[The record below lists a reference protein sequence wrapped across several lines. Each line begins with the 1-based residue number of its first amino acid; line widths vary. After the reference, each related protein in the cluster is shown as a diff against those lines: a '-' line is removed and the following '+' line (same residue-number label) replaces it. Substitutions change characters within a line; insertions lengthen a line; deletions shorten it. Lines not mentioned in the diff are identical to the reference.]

1 MEKLVRESEAL
12 YEALH
17 IAGCYRGNLYL
28 ANMVKDALKSAKAF
42 IEKIS

>member
-28 ANMVKDALKSAKAF
+28 WLAARSPEFLIKS
-42 IEKIS
+42 